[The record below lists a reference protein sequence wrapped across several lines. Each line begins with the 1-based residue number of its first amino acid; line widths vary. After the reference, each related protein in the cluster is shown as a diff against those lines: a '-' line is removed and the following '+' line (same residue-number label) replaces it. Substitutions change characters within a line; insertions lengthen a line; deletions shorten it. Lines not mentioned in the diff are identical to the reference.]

1 MDKNAL
7 KNLIIIFII
16 YSLSLLFIGRQ
27 LGFIPQIKFGGG
39 KKSNVAA
46 SDLRKNVLSKYLK
59 GESGSYSI
67 YYKDLATGE
76 EFGIDENRMS
86 TAASLNKMPIVA
98 YLYNRAGAGKIDLE
112 DKIVIQKDDI
122 QDYGTGSIR
131 YQKPGLSYSLKTL
144 AKLMLEQSDNTAAH
158 VLGLRLG
165 IDNIQSYIRTLG
177 LISTNMV
184 NNKTTAKEQGMIW
197 ELIYTRK
204 ITTEALTRELLDF
217 SRDTDFED
225 RLARDLPNGVVVS
238 HKAADGVGFVHDG
251 GVIVDG
257 ERKFVL
263 IVMASDVQ
271 STERAKEVMG
281 KIAKFIYDNQ
291 STE

>member
-7 KNLIIIFII
+7 KNLIIVFVI

-27 LGFIPQIKFGGG
+27 LSFIPQIKFGGG
-39 KKSNVAA
+39 KKINAAA
-46 SDLRKNVLSKYLK
+46 SDLRKNVLSKFLK

-67 YYKDLATGE
+67 YYKDLVSGE

-98 YLYNRAGAGKIDLE
+98 YLYNRAGKGKINLE

-122 QDYGTGSIR
+122 QDYGTGSLR

-144 AKLMLEQSDNTAAH
+144 TKLMLEQSDNTAAH
-158 VLGLRLG
+158 VLGIRLG
-165 IDNIQSYIRTLG
+165 IDNIQSYIRGLG
-177 LISTNMV
+177 LISTNMI
-184 NNKTTAKEQGMIW
+184 NNKTTAAEQGKIW

-225 RLARDLPNGVVVS
+225 RIARDLPSGVAVS

-257 ERKFVL
+257 ERKFIL
-263 IVMASDVQ
+263 IVMASDIQ
-271 STERAKEVMG
+271 STDKAKETIG
-281 KIAKFIYDNQ
+281 KIAKFVYDRNA
-291 STE
+291 SE